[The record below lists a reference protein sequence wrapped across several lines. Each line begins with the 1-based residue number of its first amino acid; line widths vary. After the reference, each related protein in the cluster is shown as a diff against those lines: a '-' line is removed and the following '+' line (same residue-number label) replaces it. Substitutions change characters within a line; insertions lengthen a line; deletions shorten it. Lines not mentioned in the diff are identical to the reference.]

1 MLLPLVVGFVA
12 GLASM
17 AMKSGFRIIVG
28 SASDPL
34 DRKDLILELAY
45 PAGGFCLSSVVIS
58 LLSSVMFGVSNGSLG
73 KARLKYVGVDVM
85 QSAQAVGRPSAMGL
99 CMAWVLAL
107 IGVAIVFG
115 IRWITRRTGAQRAA
129 TTHPRTIVSRKSIQP
144 TTKKEHDDQ
153 HESTDTT
160 GSGVRLP

>member
-1 MLLPLVVGFVA
+1 
-12 GLASM
+12 M

-73 KARLKYVGVDVM
+73 KARLKYGRRRVM
-85 QSAQAVGRPSAMGL
+85 QSAQAVGVRAPWD
-99 CMAWVLAL
+99 CAWLGA
-107 IGVAIVFG
+107 GAD
-115 IRWITRRTGAQRAA
+115 WRRHCFRDTLDCTKNGGTTSRNNAPAYHRFPQVHTTNNQEGAR
-129 TTHPRTIVSRKSIQP
+129 
-144 TTKKEHDDQ
+144 
-153 HESTDTT
+153 
-160 GSGVRLP
+160 